1 MQLAATCYTDTNIAQ
16 FWCLM
21 DMRIVIQNNYVIIQS
36 GYVFIP
42 AGLINHFGGQKCI
55 DQVIATIMY
64 CTTINH
70 DAIKNVIIDH
80 DS

>member
-1 MQLAATCYTDTNIAQ
+1 MILCIHTS
-16 FWCLM
+16 W
-21 DMRIVIQNNYVIIQS
+21 
-36 GYVFIP
+36 
-42 AGLINHFGGQKCI
+42 INHCGGQKCI